1 MIMGKMETLR
11 QKRAELVAE
20 LEALAAPKDDAGNDV
35 DFTEDHQ
42 KAFDAKDAEIKGVD
56 AEIEREARLEK
67 ARAAAARPLPSIDL
81 DVVPA
86 EPAAPR
92 VKGGAFANIVQALAA
107 EQGNRRN
114 AAAYAEGQNWADK
127 DGIAKAL
134 GSSTATGGGFIVPD
148 QYSSDIIELLRN
160 EAVIMRAGPK
170 FMPLSGTSN
179 VAKLT
184 AGANGG
190 YIGENANIG
199 KEQQTFGQL
208 RMTAKKL
215 ASLVPVSNDLI
226 RNSSPSVTSLIRDD
240 MVSGLAV
247 TADAAFIRDLGTGA
261 APKGI
266 RYWAASGNVTATNGT
281 TAANIESD
289 LSDAMGSLQDN
300 NSPMVRPVWLMAP
313 RSHRHLYKL
322 RDANG
327 NLIYPELRQTD
338 GGSENGRLYGY
349 PVFLTNNI
357 PTNLGGSSNETEI
370 YFVDMAQVVIGEET
384 GIELMVSDTAAYHD
398 GSNVVAAFS
407 QDQTVIRAIM
417 RHDLVVRHDV
427 SVAVKTGVTWGA

>member
-1 MIMGKMETLR
+1 MGKMETLR

-42 KAFDAKDAEIKGVD
+42 KAFDAKDAEINGVD

-67 ARAAAARPLPSIDL
+67 ARAAAARPLPSTDPAPAMT
-81 DVVPA
+81 PA

-92 VKGGAFANIVQALAA
+92 VKGGAFANIVQALGACKGIPQLAA
-107 EQGNRRN
+107 S
-114 AAAYAEGQNWADK
+114 YAEGQNWADK

-134 GSSTATGGGFIVPD
+134 GSSTAAGGGFIVPD

-160 EAVIMRAGPK
+160 ETVIMRAGPK

-190 YIGENANIG
+190 YIGENTNIG

-240 MVSGLAV
+240 MVSGLSV

-289 LSDAMGSLQDN
+289 LSDAMGALQDN

-322 RDANG
+322 RDTNG
-327 NLIYPELRQTD
+327 NLVYPELRQTD
-338 GGSENGRLYGY
+338 GGAPNGRLYGY

-398 GSNVVAAFS
+398 GSSVVAAFS